1 MFYISTKILRLV
13 LVSFACFIGVVHAN
27 NDVALITG
35 LQGKVTR
42 AAITGP
48 GVVEAFVKLKQG
60 DVLRL
65 EKGSSVKLVYFD
77 GGRQET
83 WGGEGRLEIALTES
97 KASGLPAPEVKILP
111 AVLVKQIAKTPSL
124 DSQGRAG
131 VMRLRAIGTPSPD
144 ALTKLEAEYDRM
156 RIELGR
162 NDLNADIFLLAG
174 LLELREL
181 DRVQVILEGLPGRY
195 PNEPNTKMLVDLYTK
210 ALSSVRIRDS
220 KSN

>member
-13 LVSFACFIGVVHAN
+13 LVSFACFIGVAHAN

-65 EKGSSVKLVYFD
+65 EKGSSVKLVYFE

-83 WGGEGRLEIALTES
+83 WGGEGRLEIGTSES
-97 KASGLPAPEVKILP
+97 KGSGLPEPEVKILP

-131 VMRLRAIGTPSPD
+131 VMRLRAIGAPSPD
-144 ALTKLEAEYDRM
+144 ALAKLEAEYDRM
-156 RIELGR
+156 RLELGR
-162 NDLNADIFLLAG
+162 NDLNADMFLLAG
-174 LLELREL
+174 LLELKEL
-181 DRVQVILEGLPGRY
+181 ERLENVLKEVEARY
-195 PNEPNTKMLVDLYTK
+195 SGNIEAKLLVSLYRK
-210 ALSSVRIRDS
+210 SLSST